1 MAGIDCGYA
10 ADAESFVESW
20 FSPTRKG
27 ETTRKCENCGAEYIP
42 RSRNQKYCTT
52 KCKDAKRK
60 ASL

>member
-10 ADAESFVESW
+10 ADVESFVESW